1 MVCGLE
7 RNRPRTDGRVVGAS
21 SDTGVTVSTGAADG
35 AEVTGASSSTI
46 EASVVVRPR
55 DESAGLGGLALVVR
69 LVGAGVVV
77 VVVVVFVVVDST
89 TAGVSSTRS
98 SSTNASYSL
107 KISSCGGAVV
117 VDPPLLFRMLTTAVL
132 RLKREGLGLDG
143 NSIGSSSATVAA
155 AVDVGVVE
163 VVVGDVVL
171 DRAGLV
177 PVALSAA
184 FGLLGRG
191 AGVVTGATISS
202 SNTASSTYSSSN
214 GAVVVVDVVDILGRR
229 KRLLGGGGGVDVVV
243 VVVAIT
249 SSPNGISPS
258 T

>member
-1 MVCGLE
+1 M
-7 RNRPRTDGRVVGAS
+7 
-21 SDTGVTVSTGAADG
+21 
-35 AEVTGASSSTI
+35 
-46 EASVVVRPR
+46 
-55 DESAGLGGLALVVR
+55 
-69 LVGAGVVV
+69 
-77 VVVVVFVVVDST
+77 
-89 TAGVSSTRS
+89 
-98 SSTNASYSL
+98 
-107 KISSCGGAVV
+107 V

-132 RLKREGLGLDG
+132 RLNREGLGLEG
-143 NSIGSSSATVAA
+143 NSIGSSSTTGAE
-155 AVDVGVVE
+155 VDVVVE

-191 AGVVTGATISS
+191 AGVVTGSIISS
-202 SNTASSTYSSSN
+202 SNTASSTYSSSKN
-214 GAVVVVDVVDILGRR
+214 GADVVVVDVVDILGRR
-229 KRLLGGGGGVDVVV
+229 KRLLGGGGGVVVV

>member
-1 MVCGLE
+1 M
-7 RNRPRTDGRVVGAS
+7 
-21 SDTGVTVSTGAADG
+21 
-35 AEVTGASSSTI
+35 
-46 EASVVVRPR
+46 
-55 DESAGLGGLALVVR
+55 
-69 LVGAGVVV
+69 
-77 VVVVVFVVVDST
+77 
-89 TAGVSSTRS
+89 
-98 SSTNASYSL
+98 
-107 KISSCGGAVV
+107 V

-214 GAVVVVDVVDILGRR
+214 GAVVVVVDVVDILGRR

-243 VVVAIT
+243 VVVVVAIT

>member
-1 MVCGLE
+1 M
-7 RNRPRTDGRVVGAS
+7 
-21 SDTGVTVSTGAADG
+21 
-35 AEVTGASSSTI
+35 
-46 EASVVVRPR
+46 
-55 DESAGLGGLALVVR
+55 
-69 LVGAGVVV
+69 
-77 VVVVVFVVVDST
+77 
-89 TAGVSSTRS
+89 
-98 SSTNASYSL
+98 
-107 KISSCGGAVV
+107 V

-184 FGLLGRG
+184 FGLLERG